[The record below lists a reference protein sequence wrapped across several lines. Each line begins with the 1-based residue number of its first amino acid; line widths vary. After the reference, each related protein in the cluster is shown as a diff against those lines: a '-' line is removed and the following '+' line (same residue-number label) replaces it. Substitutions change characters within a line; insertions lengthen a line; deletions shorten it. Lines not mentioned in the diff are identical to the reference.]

1 MNTKLIYA
9 KVLIIACFPLLGF
22 AQNDFENGIVF
33 NENTFVR
40 NPFKYGFNT
49 EQLKSIDDSISKTF
63 VHWDLS
69 IGTFIPT
76 NNAKLIGV
84 KPTFGASFGLIYK
97 RMTYD
102 LTLDFRFGNTKN
114 EYQLANTDMTDH
126 YFGGY
131 AGIDILRD
139 IWSNK
144 KNQMLIGAGV
154 GLDVFE
160 IVPGEYKYR
169 DPSFWEILLFGYD
182 SYDTATTTIKNPKNI
197 FTPNFN
203 FGLMY
208 RFYFNGK
215 NYFGI
220 RYRYNIVDYNS
231 KKVLTDLTG
240 NFHSITLNFGG
251 SILDFLND

>member
-1 MNTKLIYA
+1 MNTKLLLA
-9 KVLIIACFPLLGF
+9 KVLIFACIPLLGF

-33 NENTFVR
+33 NENTLVR
-40 NPFKYGFNT
+40 NPFKYDLHT
-49 EQLKSIDDSISKTF
+49 LKLKSDTKSQELKSTNDSIRKTF

-76 NNAKLIGV
+76 NKAKLIGV

-144 KNQMLIGAGV
+144 KNQILIGAGV

-182 SYDTATTTIKNPKNI
+182 SYDTITTTIKDPKNI

-208 RFYFNGK
+208 RFY
-215 NYFGI
+215 
-220 RYRYNIVDYNS
+220 YNTKI
-231 KKVLTDLTG
+231 
-240 NFHSITLNFGG
+240 
-251 SILDFLND
+251 ILG